1 MFYGLNRFIKKILPK
16 GLFYRAL
23 LIVAVPVILLQL
35 IITFVFFDSLWIKT
49 NKGMTRALVNEITTF
64 IEVYNDEIYDKEVIY
79 DLSDAVEIVK
89 KISTVKFDETVD
101 LAINL
106 NVDPRHAEENIRIS
120 TSLPNGTGKKV
131 VLLVLAQG
139 PKVQEALDAGADY
152 CGNKDYLDKIKG
164 GWVDVDKIIAT
175 PDMMAELGKLGKIL
189 GPKGL
194 MPNPK
199 SGTVTMDVA
208 KAVADQKAGMV
219 ELRVEKTGIV
229 HTVCGKVSFD
239 SSALIE
245 NISVIYNSLL
255 KSRPPSVKG
264 QYFVKMS
271 MSSTMGPGV
280 KININSIG

>member
-1 MFYGLNRFIKKILPK
+1 MAKIKQKS
-16 GLFYRAL
+16 F
-23 LIVAVPVILLQL
+23 
-35 IITFVFFDSLWIKT
+35 
-49 NKGMTRALVNEITTF
+49 
-64 IEVYNDEIYDKEVIY
+64 DEIYDKEVIY

-101 LAINL
+101 LAVNL

-152 CGNKDYLDKIKG
+152 CGSKDYLDKIKG

-239 SSALIE
+239 SLALIE

>member
-1 MFYGLNRFIKKILPK
+1 MVKVKSSDIG
-16 GLFYRAL
+16 
-23 LIVAVPVILLQL
+23 
-35 IITFVFFDSLWIKT
+35 
-49 NKGMTRALVNEITTF
+49 
-64 IEVYNDEIYDKEVIY
+64 YDKESVY
-79 DLSDAVEIVK
+79 DLNEAVEIVK
-89 KISTVKFDETVD
+89 KASSVKFDESVD
-101 LAINL
+101 LAIKL

-120 TSLPNGTGKKV
+120 TALPNGTGKKV

-139 PKVQEALDAGADY
+139 DKVKEALDAGADY
-152 CGNKDYLDKIKG
+152 CGNKDYLDKIKS

-208 KAVADQKAGMV
+208 KAVSDQKAGMV

-229 HTVCGKVSFD
+229 HTVCGKISFN
-239 SSALIE
+239 SSDLIE
-245 NISVIYNSLL
+245 NISKIYNSLI

-264 QYFVKMS
+264 QFLEKMS
-271 MSSTMGPGV
+271 ISSTMGPGV
-280 KININSIG
+280 KINIKSIGL

>member
-1 MFYGLNRFIKKILPK
+1 MAKIKQKS
-16 GLFYRAL
+16 
-23 LIVAVPVILLQL
+23 
-35 IITFVFFDSLWIKT
+35 FD
-49 NKGMTRALVNEITTF
+49 EF
-64 IEVYNDEIYDKEVIY
+64 YDKEVIY
-79 DLSDAVEIVK
+79 DLSEAVEIVK

-271 MSSTMGPGV
+271 MSSTMGPSV

>member
-1 MFYGLNRFIKKILPK
+1 MAKVK
-16 GLFYRAL
+16 
-23 LIVAVPVILLQL
+23 
-35 IITFVFFDSLWIKT
+35 SLDF
-49 NKGMTRALVNEITTF
+49 G
-64 IEVYNDEIYDKEVIY
+64 YDKESVY
-79 DLSDAVEIVK
+79 DLEEAVEIVK
-89 KISTVKFDETVD
+89 KVSSVKFDESVD
-101 LAINL
+101 LAIKL

-120 TSLPNGTGKKV
+120 ASLPNGTGKKV

-139 PKVQEALDAGADY
+139 DKVKEALDAGADY
-152 CGNKDYLDKIKG
+152 CGNKDYLDKIKA

-208 KAVADQKAGMV
+208 KAVSDQKAGMV

-229 HTVCGKVSFD
+229 HTVCGKVSFN
-239 SSALIE
+239 SSDLVE
-245 NISVIYNSLL
+245 NISKIYNSLI

-264 QYFVKMS
+264 QFLEKMS
-271 MSSTMGPGV
+271 ISSTMGPGV
-280 KININSIG
+280 KINVNSIG

>member
-1 MFYGLNRFIKKILPK
+1 MAKLKPK
-16 GLFYRAL
+16 SFS
-23 LIVAVPVILLQL
+23 
-35 IITFVFFDSLWIKT
+35 D
-49 NKGMTRALVNEITTF
+49 
-64 IEVYNDEIYDKEVIY
+64 IYDSDSIY
-79 DLSDAVEIVK
+79 NLDQAIEIVK
-89 KISTVKFDETVD
+89 KASSAKFDESVD

-106 NVDPRHAEENIRIS
+106 NVDPRHAEQNIRVS

-139 PKVQEALDAGADY
+139 EKVQEALDAGADY
-152 CGNKDYLDKIKG
+152 CGNKEYLDKIKS

-199 SGTVTMDVA
+199 SGTVTTNVA
-208 KAVADQKAGMV
+208 KAVSDQKSGMV

-239 SSALIE
+239 SKDLVE
-245 NISVIYNSLL
+245 NIIQIYSTLL

-264 QYFVKMS
+264 QFLEKIS
-271 MSSTMGPGV
+271 ISSSMGPGIRV
-280 KININSIG
+280 NINSIG

>member
-1 MFYGLNRFIKKILPK
+1 MAKVK
-16 GLFYRAL
+16 
-23 LIVAVPVILLQL
+23 
-35 IITFVFFDSLWIKT
+35 SLDF
-49 NKGMTRALVNEITTF
+49 G
-64 IEVYNDEIYDKEVIY
+64 YDKESFY
-79 DLSDAVEIVK
+79 DLDEAVEIVK
-89 KISTVKFDETVD
+89 KVSSVKFDESVD
-101 LAINL
+101 LAIKL

-120 TSLPNGTGKKV
+120 ASLPNGTGKKV

-139 PKVQEALDAGADY
+139 DKVKEALDAGADY
-152 CGNKDYLDKIKG
+152 CGNKDYLDKIKA

-208 KAVADQKAGMV
+208 KAVINQKAGMV

-229 HTVCGKVSFD
+229 HTICGKVSFN
-239 SSALIE
+239 SSDLIE
-245 NISVIYNSLL
+245 NISKIYNSLI

-264 QYFVKMS
+264 QFLEKMS
-271 MSSTMGPGV
+271 ISSTMGPGV
-280 KININSIG
+280 KINVNSIG